1 MRYVLLIAVFL
12 TGCVE
17 QGPRAVY
24 VPDPM
29 EALCDTTDFSH
40 HTDKELHDCGVWLAP
55 RAARY
60 QGFQP
65 RPRPRDPEPTTYSIY
80 SNTGKLQ
87 SLLSCSGT
95 TCTEVP
101 H

>member
-1 MRYVLLIAVFL
+1 M
-12 TGCVE
+12 
-17 QGPRAVY
+17 AVY

-29 EALCDTTDFSH
+29 RELCVTTDFSH

-60 QGFQP
+60 NGGQVQP
-65 RPRPRDPEPTTYSIY
+65 RPVQPPSSTTYSIY

-87 SLLSCSGT
+87 GLLSCSGT